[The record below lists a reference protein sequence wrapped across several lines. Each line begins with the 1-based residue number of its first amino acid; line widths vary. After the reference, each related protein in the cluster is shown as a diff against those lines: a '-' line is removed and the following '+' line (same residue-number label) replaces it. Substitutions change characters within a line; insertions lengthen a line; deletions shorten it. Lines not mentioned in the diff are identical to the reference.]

1 MLKSIQKIKGL
12 GVFNDYVMPAG
23 TTEFGV
29 KNLIY
34 GWNYSGKTTLSRLIS
49 LLEHKKPDPDLPN
62 VSFSI
67 LSGADV
73 INEINFQ
80 TSSVVCRVFNSD
92 FITKNI
98 NFAGNPFKP
107 ILLLG
112 ADAGDAQ
119 KKIDRF
125 QEYQENIS
133 ARVVK
138 KNKAFADAKAAM
150 DRAKTDKAS
159 SVKATMSLVKAYGAS
174 HLDKDIQTIRNLSV
188 TDHELLPANYEAD
201 LKLARTSD
209 QDQLASIPKLSYAL
223 NYDQLHKKAETLLST
238 KLNLTNTIDY
248 LLEHLAVSNWVE
260 TGLDLHAD
268 KAECEFCGNTLTEKR
283 MQELRDHFSLDLAD
297 HKHALNTLREQVS
310 SARVVYSPN
319 KASEFNAQFREQFTT
334 LNATLKTA
342 VSAYNA
348 ALDVL
353 DDRAK
358 KKFDAPTVLGML
370 AAIDPKIQSDLSDS
384 IDAINVV
391 IADNNKISNNFSSE
405 KEQAIDRLKMH
416 FAQAFIKE
424 KKLQEFEDKQAM
436 LERQVKRCMGYLA
449 NIGVEIEKLQATIS
463 QAQRGREEINL
474 LIERLLGSDSVQIV
488 VAKVADKEQFQLIR
502 KGGKPANHLSE
513 GEKTA
518 IAFSFFITSLKEIKD
533 FSQAIIYIDDPISS
547 LDSNHIFQVN
557 AIIKET
563 FFYKDPNDKQAPVT
577 TTCKQIFLSTHNFE
591 FFSLLRELKPD
602 GKASSHYLVKKI
614 SPLFSTFGNMP
625 KSMYRY
631 SSEYHFLFDV
641 LNGFHT
647 APAEDKTDLKLLMLL
662 PNAVRR
668 FVELYTYSK
677 YPGQKDMTVDQRAEI
692 LFGGEKSKR
701 LLKVF
706 HYFSHANNI
715 ERMVEQNDLMCDIEG
730 AVDDLM
736 TLLNEKDPLHMEALK
751 ASLA

>member
-23 TTEFGV
+23 TAEFGV

-67 LSGADV
+67 STDADV
-73 INEINFQ
+73 INEANFQ
-80 TSSVVCRVFNSD
+80 TSLVVCRVFNSD

-98 NFAGNPFKP
+98 NFTGNPFKP

-133 ARVVK
+133 ARAVR
-138 KNKAFADAKAAM
+138 KNKAFADAKAAL
-150 DRAKTDKAS
+150 DRAKSDKAAS
-159 SVKATMSLVKAYGAS
+159 IKSTMSLVKAYGATQ
-174 HLDKDIQTIRNLSV
+174 LDKDIQTIRNLSV
-188 TDHELLPANYEAD
+188 TDHELLPANYDAD

-209 QDQLASIPKLSYAL
+209 QDQLAAIPKLSYAL
-223 NYDQLHKKAETLLST
+223 NYDQLHKQAETLLST

-260 TGLDLHAD
+260 TGLDLHTD
-268 KAECEFCGNTLTEKR
+268 KTECEFCGNTLTEKR
-283 MQELRDHFSLDLAD
+283 MQELRDHFSRDLAD
-297 HKHALNTLREQVS
+297 HKDALKTLRGQVS
-310 SARVVYSPN
+310 AAKVMYSPN
-319 KASEFNAQFREQFTT
+319 KASEFNAQFRERFTT
-334 LNATLKTA
+334 LNATLKA
-342 VSAYNA
+342 AISAYNA

-353 DDRAK
+353 DDGAK
-358 KKFDAPTVLGML
+358 KKFDAPTVLGTL
-370 AAIDPKIQSDLSDS
+370 AAIDPKIQSDLLEA

-391 IADNNKISNNFSSE
+391 ITDNNKISDNFSSE

-424 KKLQEFEDKQAM
+424 KKLQEFDDKQAM
-436 LERQVKRCMGYLA
+436 LDRQVKRCMGYLA
-449 NIGVEIEKLQATIS
+449 NIHVEIAELQATIS

-488 VAKVADKEQFQLIR
+488 VAKADGKEQFQLIR

-518 IAFSFFITSLKEIKD
+518 IAFSFFITALKEIKD
-533 FSQAIIYIDDPISS
+533 FSQAIVYIDDPISS

-557 AIIKET
+557 AIIKEI
-563 FFYKDPNDKQAPVT
+563 FFYKDPNNKQAPVT
-577 TTCKQIFLSTHNFE
+577 TRCKQIFLSTHNFE
-591 FFSLLRELKPD
+591 FFSLLRDLRPD
-602 GKASSHYLVKKI
+602 GKTARPYLVKKI
-614 SPLFSTFGNMP
+614 SPEISTFGNMP
-625 KSMYRY
+625 DSMYKY

-641 LNGFHT
+641 INGFHKAT
-647 APAEDKTDLKLLMLL
+647 PAEKTDLKLLMLL
-662 PNAVRR
+662 SDDAPHIFLA
-668 FVELYTYSK
+668 S
-677 YPGQKDMTVDQRAEI
+677 
-692 LFGGEKSKR
+692 S
-701 LLKVF
+701 
-706 HYFSHANNI
+706 FS
-715 ERMVEQNDLMCDIEG
+715 
-730 AVDDLM
+730 
-736 TLLNEKDPLHMEALK
+736 
-751 ASLA
+751 

>member
-1 MLKSIQKIKGL
+1 
-12 GVFNDYVMPAG
+12 MPTG
-23 TTEFGV
+23 TAEFGV

-49 LLEHKKPDPDLPN
+49 LLEHKKSDSDLPN
-62 VSFSI
+62 ISFSI
-67 LSGADV
+67 ATDTGV
-73 INEINFQ
+73 INETNFQ
-80 TSSVVCRVFNSD
+80 VSPVVARVFNSD
-92 FITKNI
+92 FIAKNI
-98 NFAGNPFKP
+98 NFSGNPFKP

-125 QEYQENIS
+125 QYFQEKIS
-133 ARVVK
+133 ARRVA
-138 KNKAFADAKAAM
+138 KNKAITEGKNAM
-150 DRAKTDKAS
+150 DRAKTEKAS
-159 SVKATMSLVKAYGAS
+159 SIKSTMSLVRAYGATQ
-174 HLDKDIQTIRNLSV
+174 LERDIQTIRNFSV
-188 TDHELLPANYEAD
+188 KDHELLPENYDAD

-209 QDQLASIPKLSYAL
+209 QDQPTAIPKLSYAL
-223 NYDQLHKKAETLLST
+223 NYDVLHKGAETLLST

-248 LLEHLAVSNWVE
+248 LLEHLAVSNWIE
-260 TGLDLHAD
+260 TGLELHVD
-268 KAECEFCGNTLTEKR
+268 KTECEFCGSALTSKR
-283 MQELRDHFSLDLAD
+283 MQDLRDHFSLDLAN
-297 HKHALNTLREQVS
+297 HKDTIKDLRAKVS
-310 SARVVYSPN
+310 AAKVVYSPN
-319 KASEFNAQFREQFTT
+319 KASEFNAQFREKFVT
-334 LNATLKTA
+334 LNTA
-342 VSAYNA
+342 LLAAISAYNDS
-348 ALDVL
+348 LDVL
-353 DDRAK
+353 DGDLG
-358 KKFDAPTVLGML
+358 KKFDAPTVLVAL
-370 AAIDPKIQSDLSDS
+370 AEIDPKIQSDLLDA
-384 IDAINVV
+384 IDAVNEV
-391 IADNNKISNNFSSE
+391 IADNNKISNNFASE
-405 KEQAIDRLKMH
+405 KEKAIDRLKMH
-416 FAQAFIKE
+416 FAQSFIKE
-424 KKLQEFEDKQAM
+424 NKLQEFEGRQAR
-436 LERQVKRCMGYLA
+436 LDRQSKRCMAILA
-449 NIGVEIEKLQATIS
+449 NVSAEIAELQATIS
-463 QAQRGREEINL
+463 QAQRGREEINV

-488 VAKVADKEQFQLIR
+488 VAKVEGKEQFQLIR
-502 KGGKPANHLSE
+502 KGGTPALHLSE

-518 IAFSFFITSLKEIKD
+518 VAFSFFITSLKEIKD

-563 FFYKDPNDKQAPVT
+563 FFYKDPDNNQSPVT

-602 GKASSHYLVKKI
+602 GKTASHYLVKKI
-614 SPLFSTFGNMP
+614 SPVISTFGNMP

-641 LNGFHT
+641 LNGFHV

-677 YPGQKDMTVDQRAEI
+677 YPGQKDMTVDQRAER
-692 LFGGEKSKR
+692 LFGGERSKR

-736 TLLNEKDPLHMEALK
+736 SLLNEKDPLHMEALK